1 MYFDRR
7 LFAMTAGMRGRI
19 ALAAL
24 IGIVAV
30 PVAVWRLALTGD
42 TIAQVFKGRSLG
54 SLVGAFVLIAALIV
68 LRAALQ
74 LWREEIANRTAGVLK
89 VRLRRQLYEKVLALG
104 PGHFD
109 QQRTGNVLLAL
120 VEGVESLDTF
130 FGQYLPQ
137 LIVAALTPL
146 ILFAVLAFLDV
157 KTAAVFLFFALFT
170 LIAPAAF
177 HHWNAASA
185 LARRDAYSGFAS
197 DLLDTIQG
205 LPTLKAF
212 GQSKR
217 RGAQIAERAHRLF
230 RSTMYVLAVNI
241 LTGGITML
249 GVSAGAAVA
258 LAWGAV
264 RVHDG
269 DLQLRTLLIVL
280 MLGVEVFR
288 PLRDL
293 TVLYHRGMLA
303 MAAARGIFGL
313 LDTPIDVP
321 DARQTAPPAEPL
333 APTLRFE
340 GVTFGY
346 EGGRRPALQDL
357 SFELHAGETLGVV
370 GPSGAGK
377 STIVNLLLRF
387 VEPQQGRVLFGGHD
401 LRELPFATIR
411 SQVALVAQDTY
422 LFHGTV
428 AENLR
433 LGKPDATRAELEAA
447 AHAANAYDFI
457 SALPQGYETVVGERG
472 TRLSGGQRQR
482 IAIAR
487 ALLKD
492 APILVLDEALSSV
505 DAENEAAI
513 QQALERLQRGRTT
526 LTIAHR
532 LSSVVNADR
541 VIVLE
546 RGRLVETGRH
556 GELIAAGGTYARLMA
571 AQHEVEEERQAG
583 ITSATAAEAAGS
595 SSDGGRTAGEELP
608 KLAIEDARRPL
619 PLPRVYS
626 RLLGLV
632 RPWAGEM
639 ALTFALGLLRAAA
652 VVALGVAGAVLV
664 GRVTLGHALNP
675 WLTLLLV
682 LVPITAFLTWAES
695 WIAHD
700 LAFRLLSEMR
710 IALFKMLD
718 PLAPAYLQRR
728 RSGDVVSMA
737 TGDVETIE
745 LFFAHTI
752 SPLFVAVLVPGAV
765 LIALLVYNWS
775 LALALLPFLA
785 GVALTP
791 WLASGAME
799 RLGAELR
806 DGTGTLNA
814 GMVDGV
820 QGLRTIAA
828 FDAGPARTAEIAAG
842 GRRFADLQVRFFR
855 DQALQTAII
864 EILTGLGALAVL
876 AVGAGLVTNHHL
888 ARTDLLIAT
897 VLATSAFGPVTELV
911 KTLKE
916 LMQTLA
922 SSRRYFAIE
931 DEPVPVQDG
940 PGVPETATERRA
952 SGLPVVCENLTFR
965 YAPNDPPA
973 LREVSFT
980 AAAGATVALVGRSGA
995 GKTTLAHLLLRFW
1008 DPQQGRILIDGHD
1021 LRDYALDDLRR
1032 LVALVAQDTYL
1043 FNTTLWE
1050 NLKLGRPEAS
1060 DDEVLEAAR
1069 RANVD
1074 EFAAALPDGYETRVG
1089 ERGMQLS
1096 GGQRQRVAIA
1106 RALLKDSP
1114 VLILDEATSHL
1125 DAVNEAEVRQA
1136 LDRLMAGR
1144 TTFVIAH
1151 RLSTIRNAD
1160 EILVL
1165 DDGALVERGR
1175 HARLLARD
1183 GLYSHLIASQLMA
1196 RTDATA
1202 AQRAVGV
1209 EGGG

>member
-19 ALAAL
+19 VLAAL
-24 IGIVAV
+24 IGIIAV
-30 PVAVWRLALTGD
+30 PVAIWRLALTGD

-54 SLVGAFVLIAALIV
+54 SLAGAFLLIAALIV
-68 LRAALQ
+68 LRAGMQ

-109 QQRTGNVLLAL
+109 QQRTGNVLLSL

-137 LIVAALTPL
+137 LIVAALTPV

-177 HHWNAASA
+177 HRWNAASA
-185 LARRDAYSGFAS
+185 LARRDAYAGFGA

-217 RGAQIAERAHRLF
+217 RGAIIAERAHRLF

-303 MAAARGIFGL
+303 MAAARGIFAL
-313 LDTPIDVP
+313 LDTPIDVREP
-321 DARQTAPPAEPL
+321 ARAAAASEAALPPSV
-333 APTLRFE
+333 RFE
-340 GVTFGY
+340 HVTFGY

-357 SFELHAGETLGVV
+357 SFELREGETLGIV

-387 VEPQQGRVLFGGHD
+387 VDPQQGRVLLGGRD
-401 LRELPFATIR
+401 VRELPFATIR
-411 SQVALVAQDTY
+411 RQVALVAQDTY
-422 LFHGTV
+422 LFHGSV

-433 LGKPDATRAELEAA
+433 LGKPDATQAELEEAA
-447 AHAANAYDFI
+447 RAANAHEFI
-457 SALPQGYETVVGERG
+457 AALPQGYETVVGERG

-541 VIVLE
+541 ILVLE

-556 GELIAAGGTYARLMA
+556 AELIAAGGVYARLMA

-583 ITSATAAEAAGS
+583 ITSATAAEAAEAAGS
-595 SSDGGRTAGEELP
+595 AQAGGRSAGEELP

-619 PLPRVYS
+619 PLRRVYA

-664 GRVTLGHALNP
+664 GRVTVGHALNP
-675 WLTLLLV
+675 WLTFLLV
-682 LVPITAFLTWAES
+682 L
-695 WIAHD
+695 
-700 LAFRLLSEMR
+700 
-710 IALFKMLD
+710 
-718 PLAPAYLQRR
+718 
-728 RSGDVVSMA
+728 
-737 TGDVETIE
+737 
-745 LFFAHTI
+745 
-752 SPLFVAVLVPGAV
+752 
-765 LIALLVYNWS
+765 
-775 LALALLPFLA
+775 
-785 GVALTP
+785 
-791 WLASGAME
+791 
-799 RLGAELR
+799 
-806 DGTGTLNA
+806 
-814 GMVDGV
+814 
-820 QGLRTIAA
+820 
-828 FDAGPARTAEIAAG
+828 
-842 GRRFADLQVRFFR
+842 
-855 DQALQTAII
+855 
-864 EILTGLGALAVL
+864 
-876 AVGAGLVTNHHL
+876 
-888 ARTDLLIAT
+888 
-897 VLATSAFGPVTELV
+897 
-911 KTLKE
+911 
-916 LMQTLA
+916 
-922 SSRRYFAIE
+922 
-931 DEPVPVQDG
+931 
-940 PGVPETATERRA
+940 
-952 SGLPVVCENLTFR
+952 
-965 YAPNDPPA
+965 
-973 LREVSFT
+973 
-980 AAAGATVALVGRSGA
+980 
-995 GKTTLAHLLLRFW
+995 
-1008 DPQQGRILIDGHD
+1008 
-1021 LRDYALDDLRR
+1021 
-1032 LVALVAQDTYL
+1032 
-1043 FNTTLWE
+1043 
-1050 NLKLGRPEAS
+1050 
-1060 DDEVLEAAR
+1060 
-1069 RANVD
+1069 
-1074 EFAAALPDGYETRVG
+1074 
-1089 ERGMQLS
+1089 
-1096 GGQRQRVAIA
+1096 
-1106 RALLKDSP
+1106 
-1114 VLILDEATSHL
+1114 
-1125 DAVNEAEVRQA
+1125 
-1136 LDRLMAGR
+1136 
-1144 TTFVIAH
+1144 
-1151 RLSTIRNAD
+1151 
-1160 EILVL
+1160 
-1165 DDGALVERGR
+1165 
-1175 HARLLARD
+1175 
-1183 GLYSHLIASQLMA
+1183 
-1196 RTDATA
+1196 
-1202 AQRAVGV
+1202 
-1209 EGGG
+1209 